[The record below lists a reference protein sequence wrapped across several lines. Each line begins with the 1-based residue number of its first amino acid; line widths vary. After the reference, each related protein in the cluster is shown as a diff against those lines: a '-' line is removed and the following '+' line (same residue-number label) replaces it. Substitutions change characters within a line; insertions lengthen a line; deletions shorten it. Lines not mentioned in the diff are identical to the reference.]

1 MKLEEEILLMSWI
14 KIKNYFLIAVK
25 DKEIKKA
32 KGVNKNVVDSSRHEE
47 YVENMLACFFGKK

>member
-1 MKLEEEILLMSWI
+1 MKLEEILLMSWI

-47 YVENMLACFFGKK
+47 YVENMWACFFGKK